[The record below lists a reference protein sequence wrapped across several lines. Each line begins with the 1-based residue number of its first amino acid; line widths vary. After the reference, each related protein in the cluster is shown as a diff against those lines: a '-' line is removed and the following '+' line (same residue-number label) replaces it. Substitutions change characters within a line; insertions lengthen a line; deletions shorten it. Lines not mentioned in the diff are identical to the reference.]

1 MWSSSK
7 VFTLVEL
14 TKLFFHSCFEVMVAS
29 NSWKMC
35 FNFPVFSCPIRI
47 DTSARLSTWCH
58 VYLVFVSLNSRE
70 RTAFCN
76 FTQNKHWPFSWPPF
90 KWALSHGCS
99 QFELCRLKPLLMT
112 RIFKVTG
119 GVKGQIAL
127 YIISASSYPIKL
139 KFGMIVEYL
148 KKEKKKSGRGGDHI
162 LWLFV
167 SLSYI

>member
-1 MWSSSK
+1 
-7 VFTLVEL
+7 
-14 TKLFFHSCFEVMVAS
+14 
-29 NSWKMC
+29 
-35 FNFPVFSCPIRI
+35 
-47 DTSARLSTWCH
+47 
-58 VYLVFVSLNSRE
+58 
-70 RTAFCN
+70 
-76 FTQNKHWPFSWPPF
+76 
-90 KWALSHGCS
+90 
-99 QFELCRLKPLLMT
+99 MT

-148 KKEKKKSGRGGDHI
+148 KKEKKKGEGDHI